1 MVEGDESEVGWPPEE
16 ERPPSPELELAL
28 ASLRAAERMYD
39 GLPYFEPEHFHL
51 PVVNCLADV
60 LLGLG
65 ELDEAMALY
74 EKDYLEHPGNGWSLL
89 GAGRVARAREARG
102 EPDGAGKVVGAAAI
116 EAGERSWMRTAD
128 FVPPR
133 ACMEVPAVVRPAAG
147 ASAARRG

>member
-39 GLPYFEPEHFHL
+39 GLPYFEPEHFYL
-51 PVVNCLADV
+51 PVANCLADV